1 MVLLVFRDFH
11 AASSLR
17 MQPSIACPQ
26 CGSWMPDGV
35 CPRCADAGRTQS
47 QGRQPASGRPSR
59 SRPVAIAATLLAILF
74 SLLVHFAPIYVAGR
88 ARSRQRQERLALL
101 VRQRGPVAPRSSLK
115 GKGSIYLL
123 QLGAHQQTSRDTTY
137 TLGEFAQWLRT
148 KYGLSVTV
156 LPPEALDRSAWNP
169 SRRQYIAERLNEQ
182 IQRDHPALAADPD
195 AYLIGFTDAAMYP
208 VHENWSSTFTYRERP
223 RTAIISSRGMGDTF
237 TEHWRADPILAAH
250 LQARLRRILL
260 KDVALLYWHLPLN
273 NDPTSLLEKTLD
285 PDVPADDIYTTD
297 LNPARSRW
305 GRMEGEPC
313 VFLSYSAR
321 GGVQPLPGAFIRTC
335 SEVAD
340 IPPDPSV
347 EIFEVD
353 LRFGLLVDRHT
364 DFYLTDSIP
373 IRFERATRNGWSMPV
388 AFGISGTHSYDQ
400 FLASRDMRHISVIH
414 ADGGSDT
421 LDRTPAWL
429 PILSWVKYVDTETG
443 RLLELR
449 WHPRPFGRFDL
460 THFDGEV
467 ETYLPCDNNSLPCYQ
482 VGYCNAQGQQLT
494 FARDSRRRLTRLT
507 SPNKSFL
514 SLSYGPS
521 DRIAAITDSR
531 GRTVH
536 YVYNEHGQLITVAY
550 PSGETLTYTYDATQH
565 LLTFSAAP
573 NGAIAPRLLLTNEYE
588 HGLLVRQVLAD
599 GRTFTY
605 SYSPANY
612 SPTDNQGVQT
622 ATVHDPSRMTSEVF
636 IRNAN
641 ESIVRE
647 HDAQP

>member
-1 MVLLVFRDFH
+1 
-11 AASSLR
+11 
-17 MQPSIACPQ
+17 
-26 CGSWMPDGV
+26 
-35 CPRCADAGRTQS
+35 
-47 QGRQPASGRPSR
+47 
-59 SRPVAIAATLLAILF
+59 LLAILLSF
-74 SLLVHFAPIYVAGR
+74 LAHFGQSYLAGP
-88 ARSRQRQERLALL
+88 ARSRQRQERLARLI
-101 VRQRGPVAPRSSLK
+101 RQRGPIAPRSSLK
-115 GKGSIYLL
+115 GKGSIYLV
-123 QLGAHQQTSRDTTY
+123 QLGPHQQTSRDTTY
-137 TLGEFAQWLRT
+137 ALEDFAQWLRT

-156 LPPEALDRSAWNP
+156 LPPKALDRSAWNP
-169 SRRQYIAERLNEQ
+169 TRRQYIAERLNEQ

-208 VHENWSSTFTYRERP
+208 VHNRWSSTFTYRQRP

-237 TEHWRADPILAAH
+237 MEHWRADAVPAAH

-260 KDVALLYWHLPLN
+260 KDVAILYWHLPLN
-273 NDPTSLLEKTLD
+273 NDPTSLLGNTLD

-313 VFLSYSAR
+313 LFLSYSDR
-321 GGVQPLPGAFIRTC
+321 DGVQPLPGTSIRSC

-340 IPPDPSV
+340 MPPDPSV

-353 LRFGLLVDRHT
+353 LHFGLLVDRHT

-373 IRFERATRNGWSMPV
+373 IRFERATRDGWSMPV
-388 AFGISGTHSYDQ
+388 AFGISGTHNYDQ
-400 FLASRDMRHISVIH
+400 FLSSRDMRQISVIH
-414 ADGGSDT
+414 ADGGRDT

-429 PILSWVKYVDTETG
+429 PILSWVKYVDTDTG
-443 RLLELR
+443 RLLDLR
-449 WHPRPFGRFDL
+449 WRPRPFERFDL
-460 THFDGEV
+460 TRFNGDM

-482 VGYCNAQGQQLT
+482 VGYRNAQGQQLR
-494 FARDSRRRLTRLT
+494 FERDSRRRLSRLT

-514 SLSYGPS
+514 SLTYGPS
-521 DRIAAITDSR
+521 NRIAAITDSR
-531 GRTVH
+531 GRTVR
-536 YVYNEHGQLITVAY
+536 YVYNERGQLISVAY
-550 PSGETLTYTYDATQH
+550 PSGEALTYTYDATQH
-565 LLTFSAAP
+565 LLTFSATP
-573 NGAIAPRLLLTNEYE
+573 NAITAPRLLLTNEYE

-612 SPTDNQGVQT
+612 SPTDSQGVQT

-647 HDAQP
+647 REAQP